1 MDFIIGIALVVTVF
15 TSSSTLEKRLKS
27 MEKQNDRIIEILEEI
42 KDKN

>member
-1 MDFIIGIALVVTVF
+1 MDFIIGIALVVIVF